1 MAANCVIFDMGGV
14 LMDFDTHGLT
24 AAFTDT
30 PDDAA
35 LLHREVFGHIDW
47 LTMDRGGPEAAAL
60 ERIKGRLPKRLH
72 RPADQMMAHWDEYLI
87 PIPEVNDLA
96 RELDGMGVP
105 IYLLSNTSTRFYQ
118 FRERI
123 PVWPLLRGTV
133 ISCEE
138 HLLKPDT
145 ELYRRL
151 FSRFGLSPGDC
162 FFIDDV
168 NTNIEAALWCGMQ
181 GFLYQ
186 GHVGELRRA
195 LRRAGIPVA
204 NREGAAGQTAGPS
217 E

>member
-1 MAANCVIFDMGGV
+1 MAVKYVIFDMGGV
-14 LMDFDTHGLT
+14 LMDFDTRGLA
-24 AAFTDT
+24 AAFTDA
-30 PDDAA
+30 PEDAA
-35 LLHREVFGHIDW
+35 LLHREAFGHIDW
-47 LTMDRGGPEAAAL
+47 LTMDRGGTEAAAL
-60 ERIKGRLPKRLH
+60 ERMKRRLPQRLH
-72 RPADQMMAHWDEYLI
+72 RPADQLMAHWDEFLI

-105 IYLLSNTSTRFYQ
+105 IYLLSNTSDRFRQ

-123 PVWPLLRGTV
+123 PVWPLLKGAV

-138 HLLKPDT
+138 RLLKPDT

-151 FSRFGLSPGDC
+151 LSRFGLPPGDC

-181 GFLYQ
+181 GFLYR
-186 GHVGELRRA
+186 GDVDELRRA

-204 NREGAAGQTAGPS
+204 NRGEAGQAAGRS